1 MALLNEINVKGVP
14 HPIVTDDGYYQ
25 EMTVGD
31 AEQLVATTFTEDDA
45 PYNFRT
51 AGGAID
57 IGDRK
62 QVEGI
67 VGGTVAWNQLA
78 QNGNFANS
86 EYWDGTYS
94 AELTIANNVCSYTP
108 TQQYSAIHQGRS
120 NLGVFIP
127 NHVVL
132 MLADLKGAATR
143 NSIQMGYGDNVNF
156 TNSKT
161 CTVTTSFQTFG
172 YIAKLGST
180 IGTTANIFIRDNYTT
195 DFIEISA
202 KNVMFFDLTQMFGS
216 TIADYIYS
224 LETANAGAGVAW
236 FKKLFPKPYYA
247 YNAGQLMSV
256 KALRHITRGFNAWDT
271 SSDNQNYA
279 LNNDGTLGANNSFAT
294 SDYIKVVAG
303 ATYYFK
309 DVAPSANANTVAE
322 YDENKTFIRIQSVS
336 GSSGTSASGAKTM
349 SGNTS
354 FIRVARFKTSTE
366 PCINLSWDGE
376 RDGEYEEYVEHV
388 YELDPDLELRGIP
401 KLSAGNDLYY
411 DGDTYESDG
420 TVTRKYG
427 IVDLGTL
434 TWNRDT
440 TTRPADSATIH
451 AFYASVADMKMYRYT
466 VNPNLLVVGY
476 EVAESSDV
484 DYAGR
489 DSIKDR
495 LVGGADANGRFWI
508 YDSRYNEFSTS
519 QFTEAVSG
527 LYAVYELETPTTET
541 ADPYNGTQIVDD
553 FGTEEFVD
561 AGVAAETRDVAIP
574 VGHNSLYQPN
584 LRAKLE
590 MVPEAPEDEG
600 YYVVYHHDGINEYVP
615 LIIPQELPELPSED
629 GTYTL
634 KCTVAS
640 GSATLSFE
648 SEV

>member
-67 VGGTVAWNQLA
+67 VGGTVAFNQLV
-78 QNGNFANS
+78 QNGNFS
-86 EYWDGTYS
+86 DTSVW
-94 AELTIANNVCSYTP
+94 TINNGSMQVS
-108 TQQYSAIHQGRS
+108 
-120 NLGVFIP
+120 
-127 NHVVL
+127 
-132 MLADLKGAATR
+132 
-143 NSIQMGYGDNVNF
+143 DNVGTITATSSGGEFVYQAINVPEGHKVF
-156 TNSKT
+156 VTATIKGDVTHNSSL
-161 CTVTTSFQTFG
+161 SF
-172 YIAKLGST
+172 
-180 IGTTANIFIRDNYTT
+180 GTTTFKAYTVNASWDTVSAVTQKTSSQNLNIIR
-195 DFIEISA
+195 ISDSVSAGEKFYA
-202 KNVMFFDLTQMFGS
+202 KNAMCIDLTLMFGS

-224 LETANAGAGVAW
+224 LEQANAGAGVAW
-236 FKKLFPKPYYA
+236 FKKFFPKPYYA

-256 KALRHITRGFNAWDT
+256 KALRHITRGFNAWDEEWELGSLNFNTGEKTNASTNIRSKNYIKALPNTTYFVKMTTGTVYLFEYDADKNFIKYNQTYTVTTT
-271 SSDNQNYA
+271 SSTAYF
-279 LNNDGTLGANNSFAT
+279 LF
-294 SDYIKVVAG
+294 VVAS
-303 ATYYFK
+303 TY
-309 DVAPSANANTVAE
+309 
-322 YDENKTFIRIQSVS
+322 
-336 GSSGTSASGAKTM
+336 GTTYK
-349 SGNTS
+349 ND
-354 FIRVARFKTSTE
+354 I
-366 PCINLSWDGE
+366 CINLHWDGE

-388 YELDPDLELRGIP
+388 YELDSDLELRGIL

-411 DGDTYESDG
+411 DGDVYEPDG

-427 IVDLGTL
+427 IVNLGTL
-434 TWNRDT
+434 NWIKATNNR
-440 TTRPADSATIH
+440 
-451 AFYASVADMKMYRYT
+451 FYATKPTDALSYSAQVAGDLIADGFVTTNKAHVENIDHGISISEGMVYVSEYT
-466 VNPNLLVVGY
+466 
-476 EVAESSDV
+476 
-484 DYAGR
+484 
-489 DSIKDR
+489 IT
-495 LVGGADANGRFWI
+495 DATA
-508 YDSRYNEFSTS
+508 YKA
-519 QFTEAVSG
+519 AVSG
-527 LYAVYELETPTTET
+527 KMLVYRVVEPTTET
-541 ADPYNGTQIVDD
+541 ADSYNGTQIVDD

-561 AGVAAETRDVAIP
+561 AGVAAGTRDVAIP

-615 LIIPQELPELPSED
+615 LIIPQELPNLPSED
-629 GTYTL
+629 GTYVL